1 MTDEK
6 RLRVVLTPSPTDQ
19 ARESAAYQQ
28 ELTELG
34 TLLEPY
40 NPQVPAM
47 IKSLQAVA
55 APPGDH
61 SGELILLGEYLF
73 IMRGA
78 LPSLKDIA
86 GLLLSWKK
94 ANNGREITLEA
105 DGIKAKAQTVEQI
118 EELFRIARQPS
129 RSRKRVS

>member
-1 MTDEK
+1 
-6 RLRVVLTPSPTDQ
+6 
-19 ARESAAYQQ
+19 
-28 ELTELG
+28 
-34 TLLEPY
+34 
-40 NPQVPAM
+40 M

-73 IMRGA
+73 FMRGA